1 MAYRKAMICVQHGVC
16 RKEAVFVL
24 HRDKSGR
31 ENGRYVS
38 EVWWKRK
45 NRELFLTVVYRT
57 IYVSGDPSQR
67 GYMQS
72 MSLRSG
78 DVIHYQV
85 GIYGR

>member
-1 MAYRKAMICVQHGVC
+1 MYG
-16 RKEAVFVL
+16 
-24 HRDKSGR
+24 
-31 ENGRYVS
+31 VS
-38 EVWWKRK
+38 ESDDKKAKLDPVKRISLHDLPFVCAPGLWTKRK

-67 GYMQS
+67 KHMHG